1 MLIYN
6 EGTVIKQCVLRQDL
20 GFLVSLEVQTTL
32 GKDES
37 KDCKKDESE
46 DFKKDESKDFKRPD
60 SMNMSGTSTS
70 TGVIL
75 ASPACPA
82 DTVSTHAAMNYG

>member
-37 KDCKKDESE
+37 K

>member
-1 MLIYN
+1 M
-6 EGTVIKQCVLRQDL
+6 IKQCVLRQDL
-20 GFLVSLEVQTTL
+20 SLLVSLEVQTTL

-37 KDCKKDESE
+37 K

>member
-37 KDCKKDESE
+37 KDFKKDESE
-46 DFKKDESKDFKRPD
+46 DFKKDESKDFKSDELEIQTMLLDLLRFE
-60 SMNMSGTSTS
+60 
-70 TGVIL
+70 IQQ
-75 ASPACPA
+75 
-82 DTVSTHAAMNYG
+82 

>member
-37 KDCKKDESE
+37 KDFKKDESE
-46 DFKKDESKDFKRPD
+46 DFKKEESKDFKRPD
-60 SMNMSGTSTS
+60 LMNMSGTSAR
-70 TGVIL
+70 VIL
-75 ASPACPA
+75 AFQACPA
-82 DTVSTHAAMNYG
+82 HTVSPHTQL

>member
-60 SMNMSGTSTS
+60 LMNMSGTST
-70 TGVIL
+70 GVTL

>member
-20 GFLVSLEVQTTL
+20 GLLVSLEVQTTL

-37 KDCKKDESE
+37 KD
-46 DFKKDESKDFKRPD
+46 FKKDESKDFKSDELEIQTMLLDLLRF
-60 SMNMSGTSTS
+60 
-70 TGVIL
+70 
-75 ASPACPA
+75 
-82 DTVSTHAAMNYG
+82 

>member
-1 MLIYN
+1 M
-6 EGTVIKQCVLRQDL
+6 LRQDL
-20 GFLVSLEVQTTL
+20 SLLVGLEVQTTL
-32 GKDES
+32 G
-37 KDCKKDESE
+37 
-46 DFKKDESKDFKRPD
+46 KDESKDFKRPD

-82 DTVSTHAAMNYG
+82 DTVSTHAAMNYGCTRYGLVISKFEEFYNTSTT

>member
-1 MLIYN
+1 M
-6 EGTVIKQCVLRQDL
+6 LRQDL
-20 GFLVSLEVQTTL
+20 GLLVSLEVQTTL

-37 KDCKKDESE
+37 K